1 VTTTVAR
8 AALALACMIVVV
20 CLARA
25 WQQTADPTYLA
36 VGLFGAV
43 AALGE
48 LTTILAAAL

>member
-1 VTTTVAR
+1 VTTTTIR
-8 AALALACMIVVV
+8 ALLALTCMIVVV
-20 CLARA
+20 CLAHA

-48 LTTILAAAL
+48 LTALLAASL